1 MPMLEDSELFRAALD
16 ALESGVYI
24 VDRERRILFWN
35 RMAERITGYTA
46 AEVMGRLC
54 RDNLLVDCR
63 EDGRV
68 QCLESCPLK
77 ETLQDGTPR
86 TASLF
91 LRHKQGHRLPVHV
104 TTSVLRDAEG
114 RAVGGVEAFTEQT
127 LSPERRLDQM
137 RNAGLAGDHQ
147 GTERRRE
154 HMEARLERDLELCAR
169 ERQTFGVLELHVDQW
184 QGLRTTHGKEAA
196 EAMIGILAETLV
208 YTLHPSDAFGRWN
221 DDEFLVIARDSSLRA
236 LELDAELL
244 RSMAASAQFRWWGDK
259 IPLTLSIG
267 GAIVQPVDTVDSLLA
282 RARTGLRFSL
292 DRGGNCITVLENTEH
307 QVAEEAETCS
317 PS

>member
-1 MPMLEDSELFRAALD
+1 MPIPQESELFRAALD
-16 ALESGVYI
+16 ALESAVYI

-35 RMAERITGYTA
+35 RMAARITGYTA

-54 RDNLLVDCR
+54 RDNLLVHCGDDGHLQCR
-63 EDGRV
+63 AT
-68 QCLESCPLK
+68 CPLK
-77 ETLQDGTPR
+77 ETLEDGTSR
-86 TASLF
+86 TTSLF

-114 RAVGGVEAFTEQT
+114 RVVGGVEAFTEQT

-137 RNAGLAGDHQ
+137 RNAGLAREHQ
-147 GTERRRE
+147 GTERQRGQL
-154 HMEARLERDLELCAR
+154 EARLERDLELCAQ
-169 ERQTFGVLELHVDQW
+169 ERQTFGILMLRVDQW
-184 QGLRTTHGKEAA
+184 QSLRTTHGKEAA

-267 GAIVQPVDTVDSLLA
+267 GAIVEPGDTMNSLLL
-282 RARTGLRFSL
+282 RTRTGLQFSL
-292 DRGGNCITVLENTEH
+292 DRGGNCITVLEDK
-307 QVAEEAETCS
+307 QQQGAEEAETCS